1 MKKKK
6 ILFYYSIFLNG
17 GIERVFV
24 NILNNLDLKK
34 YEVVLLNTNNR
45 STFHLKDE
53 IRRINLNKKRARDG
67 VFESIMVI
75 KKEKPDI
82 IIAGGCIN
90 NLTILLAKKI
100 FRMKA
105 KVIFSLHA
113 IDRTMVRKK
122 IIKWFYP
129 MADKVVGINRG
140 SIDLTI
146 KISEVNLIESKI
158 KIINN
163 PVVDENMINL
173 SKEGVVHKWLDGNHK
188 VFTTIGR
195 LSWEKTQ
202 DVMIHALNE
211 IKDKSVKLLIIGEG
225 PEEEKH
231 RELVKNLKLEDR
243 VDFIGHQI
251 NPFKYISK
259 CDGFLLSSKTEGFG
273 MVLVEAMA
281 CEIPVISTRS
291 MARPEDVILDGKT
304 GLLCDVGDYEEMA
317 RLMKLLLE
325 DNDLKKKLIT
335 GSQDTVKKF
344 SVKES
349 IKKYEELFEKL

>member
-24 NILNNLDLKK
+24 NILNSLDLKK

-53 IRRINLNKKRARDG
+53 IRRINLDKKRAREG
-67 VFESIMVI
+67 VLESIQVMRR
-75 KKEKPDI
+75 EDPDI

-113 IDRTMVRKK
+113 IDRTTVRKK

-140 SIDLTI
+140 SIDLTM
-146 KISEVNLIESKI
+146 KISGVKLREDKIE
-158 KIINN
+158 IINN
-163 PVVDENMINL
+163 PVVNENMIKM
-173 SKEGVVHKWLDGNHK
+173 SKEEVSHKWLAGNHK

-202 DVMIHALNE
+202 DVMIRALNE

-231 RELVKNLKLEDR
+231 RELVKDLKLEDR

-251 NPFKYISK
+251 NPFKYISR

-281 CEIPVISTRS
+281 CKIPVISTRS
-291 MARPEDVILDGKT
+291 MAKPEDVILDGKT
-304 GLLCDVGDYEEMA
+304 GLLCDVGDHREMA
-317 RLMKLLLE
+317 RLMKLLL
-325 DNDLKKKLIT
+325 DNKKLKSELIK
-335 GSQDTVKKF
+335 GSHETVEKF

-349 IKKYEELFEKL
+349 VKKYEELFDGL

>member
-24 NILNNLDLKK
+24 NILNNLDLEK
-34 YEVVLLNTNNR
+34 YEVVLLNVNNR
-45 STFHLKDE
+45 STFHLRSE
-53 IRRINLNKKRARDG
+53 IRRINLDKNRAREG
-67 VFESIMVI
+67 VFESIRVM
-75 KKEKPDI
+75 KRENPDI
-82 IIAGGCIN
+82 MIAGGCIN

-100 FRMKA
+100 FRMKT

-113 IDRTMVRKK
+113 IDRTAVRKK

-140 SIDLTI
+140 SIDLTK
-146 KISEVNLIESKI
+146 KISRVKLREDKIE
-158 KIINN
+158 IINN
-163 PVVDENMINL
+163 PVVDENMIKM
-173 SKEGVVHKWLDGNHK
+173 SKEEVSHKWLDGNHK

-202 DVMIHALNE
+202 DIMIRALNE

-231 RELVKNLKLEDR
+231 RELVKKFKLEDR

-251 NPFKYISK
+251 NPFKYISR

-281 CEIPVISTRS
+281 CKIPVISTKS

-304 GLLCDVGDYEEMA
+304 GLLCEVGDYREMA
-317 RLMKLLLE
+317 RLMELLL
-325 DNDLKKKLIT
+325 DNRNLKENLIKN
-335 GSQDTVKKF
+335 SYETVKKF
-344 SVKES
+344 SVIGS
-349 IKKYEELFEKL
+349 VKKYEELFDRL

>member
-24 NILNNLDLKK
+24 NILNNLDLEK
-34 YEVVLLNTNNR
+34 YEVVLLNVNNW
-45 STFHLKDE
+45 STFHLRSE
-53 IRRINLNKKRARDG
+53 IRRINLDKKRAREG
-67 VFESIMVI
+67 VFESIQVM
-75 KKEKPDI
+75 KRERPDI
-82 IIAGGCIN
+82 MIAGGCIN

-100 FRMKA
+100 FRMKS

-113 IDRTMVRKK
+113 IDRTAVRKK

-140 SIDLTI
+140 SIDLTK
-146 KISEVNLIESKI
+146 KISGVKLREDKIE
-158 KIINN
+158 IINN
-163 PVVDENMINL
+163 PVVDENMIKM
-173 SKEGVVHKWLDGNHK
+173 SKEEVSHRWLDGNHK

-202 DVMIHALNE
+202 DIMIRALNE

-251 NPFKYISK
+251 NPFKYISR

-281 CEIPVISTRS
+281 CKIPVISTKS

-304 GLLCDVGDYEEMA
+304 GLLCDVGDYREMA
-317 RLMKLLLE
+317 RLMVLLL
-325 DNDLKKKLIT
+325 DNRDLKGNLIKN
-335 GSQDTVKKF
+335 SYETVEKF
-344 SVKES
+344 SVMGS
-349 IKKYEELFEKL
+349 VKKYEELFDRL

>member
-24 NILNNLDLKK
+24 NILNNLDLEK
-34 YEVVLLNTNNR
+34 YEVVLLNVNNR
-45 STFHLKDE
+45 STFNLKSE
-53 IRRINLNKKRARDG
+53 IRRINLDKSRAREG
-67 VFESIMVI
+67 VFESIRVM
-75 KKEKPDI
+75 KRERPDI
-82 IIAGGCIN
+82 MIAGGCIN

-100 FRMKA
+100 FRMKTR
-105 KVIFSLHA
+105 VIFSLHA
-113 IDRTMVRKK
+113 IDRTAVRKK

-140 SIDLTI
+140 SIDLTK
-146 KISEVNLIESKI
+146 KISGVKLREDKIE
-158 KIINN
+158 IINN
-163 PVVDENMINL
+163 PVVDENMIKM
-173 SKEGVVHKWLDGNHK
+173 SKEEVSHKWLDGNHK

-202 DVMIHALNE
+202 DIMIRALNE
-211 IKDKSVKLLIIGEG
+211 VKDKSVKLLIIGEG

-231 RELVKNLKLEDR
+231 RELVKKFKLEDR

-251 NPFKYISK
+251 NPFKYISR

-281 CEIPVISTRS
+281 CKIPVISTKS

-304 GLLCDVGDYEEMA
+304 GLLCEVGDYREMG
-317 RLMKLLLE
+317 RLMELLL
-325 DNDLKKKLIT
+325 DNRNLKENLIKN
-335 GSQDTVKKF
+335 SYETVKKF
-344 SVKES
+344 SVIGS
-349 IKKYEELFEKL
+349 VKKYEELFDRL